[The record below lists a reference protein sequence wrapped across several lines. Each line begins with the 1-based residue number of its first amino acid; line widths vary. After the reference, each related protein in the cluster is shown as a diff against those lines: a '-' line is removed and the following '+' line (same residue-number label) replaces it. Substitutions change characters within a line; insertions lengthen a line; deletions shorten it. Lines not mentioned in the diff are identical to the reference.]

1 MRGKKH
7 FFSCKCYKCHN
18 LHVEPFKI
26 ILKIFSIHYSI
37 LKLFIESL
45 QRSLYVTLPCPQ
57 SVEQLSF
64 KIEEYQKYREKK
76 KINRLQNRERKNIGN
91 CSAIDLFLILG
102 TSLFWKASY
111 MYCKSPLKILNIKKI
126 RTDFKIRGW
135 ILIGTKRYLELDG
148 LQL

>member
-1 MRGKKH
+1 MDRNNGLNGASIALDNERQEAFY

-64 KIEEYQKYREKK
+64 KIEVYQKYREKK
-76 KINRLQNRERKNIGN
+76 DKSLTEQGKKKHRELLCNR
-91 CSAIDLFLILG
+91 F
-102 TSLFWKASY
+102 
-111 MYCKSPLKILNIKKI
+111 ILNS
-126 RTDFKIRGW
+126 RYFF
-135 ILIGTKRYLELDG
+135 ILESFLHVL
-148 LQL
+148 